1 MKLTVKDVA
10 ALLQV
15 SEKSIYRWIKATDF
29 PTHRVNDQYR
39 FNRAEV
45 LEWATAHKVSVSPE
59 LLCEPDSHG
68 SPMPTLVEALESGG
82 IHYRVEGSDKE
93 SVLRAVVKALRLP
106 DEVDRDYLFRVLLAR
121 EALGSTGVGKGVAI
135 PHVRNPIVL
144 HVPRASITLCFLERP
159 IEFDAIDGQPVHTL
173 FTLISPTVRAH
184 LHMLSRL
191 AFALHDAGFHEVIA
205 GQGSRD
211 AILAAAREVE
221 STLRTGA
228 PPG

>member
-10 ALLQV
+10 SLLQV
-15 SEKSIYRWIKATDF
+15 SEKSIYRWIKSTDF

-45 LEWATAHKVSVSPE
+45 LEWATAHRVTVSPD

-68 SPMPTLVEALESGG
+68 APMPTLVQALEDGG
-82 IHYRVEGSDKE
+82 IHYRLEGADKE
-93 SVLRAVVKALRLP
+93 GVLRAVVRMLRLP
-106 DEVDRDYLFRVLLAR
+106 EEVDRDYLFRVLLAR
-121 EALGSTGVGKGVAI
+121 EALGSTGVGRGIAI

-144 HVPRASITLCFLERP
+144 HVPRATITLCFLEKP
-159 IEFDAIDGQPVHTL
+159 VEFDAIDGQPVHTL

-191 AFALHDAGFHEVIA
+191 AFALHNPSFHEVIA

-211 AILAAAREVE
+211 AVLAAARAVE
-221 STLRTGA
+221 SSLPSGA
-228 PPG
+228 PAS

>member
-1 MKLTVKDVA
+1 MKLNVKDVA
-10 ALLQV
+10 SLLQV
-15 SEKSIYRWIKATDF
+15 SEKSVYRWIKDSDF

-45 LEWATAHKVSVSPE
+45 LEWATAHRVPVSPE

-68 SPMPTLVEALESGG
+68 TPMPTLVQALEDGG
-82 IHYRVEGSDKE
+82 IHYRVEGTDKE
-93 SVLRAVVKALRLP
+93 STLRTVVRLLHLP
-106 DEVDRDYLFRVLLAR
+106 EEVDRDYLFRVLLAR
-121 EALGSTGVGKGVAI
+121 EALGSTGVGKGIAI

-144 HVPRASITLCFLERP
+144 HVPRASITLCFLEKP

-191 AFALHDAGFHEVIA
+191 AFALSDSSFQSVIA
-205 GQGSRD
+205 NQGSRES
-211 AILAAAREVE
+211 ILAAARAVE
-221 STLRTGA
+221 TTMN
-228 PPG
+228 PGKAAF